1 MKMLKSRRYREDISS
16 INRIVHKKSGVS
28 LVEIIVAL
36 LILALAALPAVGT
49 FSTYYSTSTR
59 QMEQEMALKIA
70 ESVINLMQSLS
81 YDMINDG
88 TLTAVP
94 LDIQTPD
101 GTVQGTLNF
110 GKPGPQMIGL
120 SADGKTPGHPNN
132 LYLIGPQDPL
142 FLHPS
147 KPIGSFYT
155 KEQAEQINKEK
166 GYIMKEDAGRGYRR
180 AVPSPLPID
189 IIEKESIKSLLDNG
203 QVVICAGGGGIPVI
217 KQGDKLE
224 GIAAVIDKDYAS
236 AKLAELI
243 DADYLVILTAVNN
256 VCLNYGKENEVVLK
270 DVKKAE
276 MATYLE
282 EGHFAKGSMY
292 PKVQAVLNF
301 LNNKNK
307 VAVIASLDNAK
318 DAFKLKAGTIIH

>member
-1 MKMLKSRRYREDISS
+1 MARYVVSLGGNALGNNSEEQKKALIKVADAIVDL
-16 INRIVHKKSGVS
+16 IIDNNEVAIVHGNG
-28 LVEIIVAL
+28 
-36 LILALAALPAVGT
+36 PQVG
-49 FSTYYSTSTR
+49 
-59 QMEQEMALKIA
+59 M
-70 ESVINLMQSLS
+70 INLAFETSKETPNMPFPECGAMSEGYIGYHIQNAL
-81 YDMINDG
+81 YNCLKQKGINKSVSTIVSQVLVD
-88 TLTAVP
+88 
-94 LDIQTPD
+94 
-101 GTVQGTLNF
+101 
-110 GKPGPQMIGL
+110 
-120 SADGKTPGHPNN
+120 PN
-132 LYLIGPQDPL
+132 DPL
-142 FLHPS
+142 FQNPS
-147 KPIGSFYT
+147 KPIGSFYS
-155 KEQAEQINKEK
+155 KEEAEKISKEK

-180 AVPSPLPID
+180 VVPSPLPID
-189 IIEKESIKSLLDNG
+189 IIEKESIKTLLNNG

-217 KQGDKLE
+217 KQNDKLE
-224 GIAAVIDKDYAS
+224 GVAAVIDKDYAS

-243 DADYLVILTAVNN
+243 DADYLVILTAVDN

-318 DAFKLKAGTIIH
+318 DAFKLNAGTIIH

>member
-1 MKMLKSRRYREDISS
+1 MAKYVVSLGGNALGNNPIEQKQALIKVAEAITDLIMDNNEVA
-16 INRIVHKKSGVS
+16 IVHGNG
-28 LVEIIVAL
+28 
-36 LILALAALPAVGT
+36 PQVG
-49 FSTYYSTSTR
+49 
-59 QMEQEMALKIA
+59 M
-70 ESVINLMQSLS
+70 INLAFETSKETPSMPFPECGAMSEGYIGYHIQNALYNSFKENNVNKS
-81 YDMINDG
+81 VV
-88 TLTAVP
+88 TLITQV
-94 LDIQTPD
+94 LVD
-101 GTVQGTLNF
+101 
-110 GKPGPQMIGL
+110 
-120 SADGKTPGHPNN
+120 
-132 LYLIGPQDPL
+132 PQDPL

-147 KPIGSFYT
+147 KPIGSFYN

-180 AVPSPLPID
+180 VVPSPLPID

-217 KQGDKLE
+217 KQDNKIE
-224 GIAAVIDKDYAS
+224 GVAAVIDKDYAS

-270 DVKKAE
+270 DVKKGDIAK
-276 MATYLE
+276 YLE

-307 VAVIASLDNAK
+307 VAVIASLNNAK
-318 DAFKLKAGTIIH
+318 DAFKLKAGTIVK